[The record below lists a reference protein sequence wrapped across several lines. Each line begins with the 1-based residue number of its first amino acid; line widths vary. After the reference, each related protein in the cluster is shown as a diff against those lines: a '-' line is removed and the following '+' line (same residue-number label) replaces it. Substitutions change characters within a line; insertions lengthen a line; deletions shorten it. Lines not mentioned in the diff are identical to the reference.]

1 MRLEGGYIILS
12 KKILDSDIYRKPPLY
27 LKVWIYILSK
37 ANFTDG
43 KKLKR
48 GQVFLSIPE
57 LQEACSYYVGY
68 RKETPTKKQIS
79 GVLDWLRNPGEGSD
93 ECDTNGPMIETTKV
107 TRGMVVTIRNYDI
120 YQDFKSYEG
129 TTESNIEVPAKVERR
144 SSGGDTITKGS
155 IKKDKK
161 ENVKHVYGAYKHVR
175 LKDSEREEL
184 ATQYGEEMAKRAIT
198 FLDEYIEMKGY
209 KAKSHYLCIRKWVV
223 DAVKE
228 RERKAKPVAKKTNQF
243 HNFEERD
250 YNYDELEKQLFER
263 QMGG

>member
-12 KKILDSDIYRKPPLY
+12 KKILDSEIYRKPPLY

-79 GVLDWLRNPGEGSD
+79 GVLDWLRNPGEGVD
-93 ECDTNGPMIETTKV
+93 EGNTNNPMIETTKV

-120 YQDFKSYEG
+120 YQDFRSYEG
-129 TTESNIEVPAKVERR
+129 TNVGQNEKSAKVERR

-161 ENVKHVYGAYKHVR
+161 ENVKHVYGAYKNVR
-175 LKDSEREEL
+175 LKDSERQEL
-184 ATQYGEEMAKRAIT
+184 ASQYGEEMAQKTIT

-228 RERKAKPVAKKTNQF
+228 RERKTRPEPKKTNQF

-250 YNYDELEKQLFER
+250 YDFDELEKRLFE
-263 QMGG
+263 QQIGG